1 MVNQIRSLPQVAG
14 IYQYLD
20 EKGRIL
26 YIGKAKNLS
35 KRVKSYFNLTPE
47 LSPKTSLSLRIQKML
62 SETVGLHYIIV
73 ENEHDALILENS
85 LIKQLKPKYNI
96 LLRDDKTYPYL
107 YVDMEEPYPRFE
119 LTRKII
125 KGKGVRYFGPF
136 SIGARDILDSLYEL
150 LKLVQK
156 KSCLRG
162 KKGCLFYQMEQC
174 LAPCEFPVPRESYLP
189 MVQQGIEWIQN
200 KRRLIKQ
207 LEAKMEF
214 YSESLRFEEALI
226 LRDRI
231 ERISK
236 SEITSQIDLASTENY
251 DVFAIA
257 VNETRGCIL
266 RLFIREGKVASST
279 HDFIPVT
286 PYFSLDEAYER
297 TLVGFYG
304 SEKPPIIA
312 PILTAH
318 PFESRDWVHEHLS
331 ELFGKKAHLE
341 TPQRGGKKELIDLA
355 ITNAHELLRTPQPTN
370 EVLLSHI
377 QELFGLDTL
386 PNRIEIF
393 DNSHHGGDAIVGAM
407 VVYDNGHFDKKGYRT
422 YHLQSRDEYGQ
433 MSEMLRRRIEG
444 FESNPP
450 PDLWVLDGG
459 STLRTLAVDLLNS
472 HGIHLDVI
480 AISKEKIDAK
490 AHRSKGAAHDIL
502 HTEHQILRLESSDK
516 RLQFIQMLRDEAHRS
531 AITFHKKVKLK
542 RDQHSKLLL
551 VHGISQPKIHKLIE
565 YFGTYEAIAKSDFE
579 TLCDL
584 IGEKDAKNIQNC
596 YTEKISK

>member
-370 EVLLSHI
+370 EVLLSQI

>member
-370 EVLLSHI
+370 EVLLSQI

-502 HTEHQILRLESSDK
+502 HTELQILRLESSDK

>member
-1 MVNQIRSLPQVAG
+1 MIEQIRNLPHQAG

-47 LSPKTSLSLRIQKML
+47 LSPKITLSLRIQKML

-136 SIGARDILDSLYEL
+136 SVGARDILDSLYEL

-156 KSCLRG
+156 KSCLKG

-174 LAPCEFPVPRESYLP
+174 LAPCEFPVPRENYLP

-214 YSESLRFEEALI
+214 YSESLRFEEAMT

-236 SEITSQIDLASTENY
+236 SEITSQIDMASTDNY

-257 VNETRGCIL
+257 TGETRACIL

-279 HDFIPVT
+279 HDFIPLT

-318 PFESRDWVHEHLS
+318 PFESVEWVREHLS
-331 ELFGKKAHLE
+331 SLFGKKAILE
-341 TPQRGGKKELIDLA
+341 TPQRGNKKELIELA
-355 ITNAHELLRTPQPTN
+355 LTNAYELLRTPQPTN
-370 EVLLSHI
+370 EVLLLQL
-377 QELFGLDTL
+377 QELFELDTL

-393 DNSHHGGDAIVGAM
+393 DNSHHGGDATVGAM

-422 YHLQSRDEYGQ
+422 YHLHERDEYGQ

-444 FESNPP
+444 FGENPP
-450 PDLWVLDGG
+450 PDLWVIDGG
-459 STLRTLAVDLLNS
+459 STLRTLAADLLTS
-472 HGIHLDVI
+472 HGIHLDII

-490 AHRSKGAAHDIL
+490 SHRAKGSARDIL
-502 HTEHQILRLESSDK
+502 HTADNTFRLESSDK
-516 RLQFIQMLRDEAHRS
+516 RLQFIQLLRDEAHRS
-531 AITFHKKVKLK
+531 AITFHKKIKVK
-542 RDQHSKLLL
+542 RDQSSKLLM
-551 VHGISQPKIHKLIE
+551 VHGISQPKIHKLLE
-565 YFGTYEAIAKSDFE
+565 YFGTFEAIAKSDFE
-579 TLCDL
+579 TLCNL

-596 YTEKISK
+596 YRNEISK

>member
-1 MVNQIRSLPQVAG
+1 MINQVRSLPQGAG

-47 LSPKTSLSLRIQKML
+47 LSAKKSLSLRIQKML
-62 SETVGLHYIIV
+62 SETVSLHYIIV

-136 SIGARDILDSLYEL
+136 SVGARDILDSLYEL

-156 KSCLRG
+156 KSCLKG
-162 KKGCLFYQMEQC
+162 KKACLFYQMEQC
-174 LAPCEFPVPRESYLP
+174 LAPCEFPLPRETYMP

-214 YSESLRFEEALI
+214 YSESLRFEEALV

-231 ERISK
+231 ERIAK
-236 SEITSQIDLASTENY
+236 SVVTSQIDMASSENF

-257 VNETRGCIL
+257 TNETRGCIL

-279 HDFIPVT
+279 HDFIPIT

-304 SEKPPIIA
+304 NEKPPIVA
-312 PILTAH
+312 PILIAH
-318 PFESRDWVHEHLS
+318 PFESVEWVREHLS
-331 ELFGKKAHLE
+331 ALFGKKAILE

-355 ITNAHELLRTPQPTN
+355 LTNAHELLRTPQPTN
-370 EVLLSHI
+370 EVLQLQL
-377 QELFGLDTL
+377 QELFALDTL

-422 YHLQSRDEYGQ
+422 YHLHERDEYGQ

-444 FESNPP
+444 FGENPP
-450 PDLWVLDGG
+450 PDLWVIDGG
-459 STLRTLAVDLLNS
+459 STLRSLAVDLVTS

-490 AHRSKGAAHDIL
+490 SHRAKGSARDIL
-502 HTEHQILRLESSDK
+502 HTADNTFRLESSDK

-531 AITFHKKVKLK
+531 AITFHKKIKLK

-565 YFGTYEAIAKSDFE
+565 YFGTFEAIAKSDFE
-579 TLCDL
+579 TLRDL

-596 YTEKISK
+596 YQEAISK

>member
-1 MVNQIRSLPQVAG
+1 MIEQIRNLPHQAG

-35 KRVKSYFNLTPE
+35 KRVKSYFNLTPT
-47 LSPKTSLSLRIQKML
+47 LSPKTTLSLRIQKML

-107 YVDMEEPYPRFE
+107 YVDMEEPFPRFE

-136 SIGARDILDSLYEL
+136 SVGARDILDSLYEL

-156 KSCLRG
+156 KSCLKG
-162 KKGCLFYQMEQC
+162 KKACLFYQMEQC
-174 LAPCEFPVPRESYLP
+174 LAPCEFPLAREIYMP

-231 ERISK
+231 ERIAK
-236 SEITSQIDLASTENY
+236 SEITSQIDMASNESY

-279 HDFIPVT
+279 HDFIPIT

-312 PILTAH
+312 PILIAH
-318 PFESRDWVHEHLS
+318 PFESVEWVREHLS
-331 ELFGKKAHLE
+331 SLFGKKAILE
-341 TPQRGGKKELIDLA
+341 TPQRGGKKELIELA
-355 ITNAHELLRTPQPTN
+355 LTNAYELLRTPQPTN
-370 EVLLSHI
+370 EVLQLQL
-377 QELFGLDTL
+377 QELFELDTL

-393 DNSHHGGDAIVGAM
+393 DNSHHGGDATVGAM

-422 YHLQSRDEYGQ
+422 YHLHERDEYGQ

-444 FESNPP
+444 FGENPP
-450 PDLWVLDGG
+450 PDLWVIDGG
-459 STLRTLAVDLLNS
+459 STLRSLAVDLLTS
-472 HGIHLDVI
+472 HGIHLDII

-490 AHRSKGAAHDIL
+490 SHRAKGSARDIL
-502 HTEHQILRLESSDK
+502 HTADNTFRLESSDK
-516 RLQFIQMLRDEAHRS
+516 RLQFIQLLRDEAHRS
-531 AITFHKKVKLK
+531 AITFHKKIKVK
-542 RDQHSKLLL
+542 RDQSSKLLM
-551 VHGISQPKIHKLIE
+551 VHGISQPKIHKLLE
-565 YFGTYEAIAKSDFE
+565 YFGTFEAIAKSDFE
-579 TLCDL
+579 TLCNL

-596 YTEKISK
+596 YRDENSK

>member
-1 MVNQIRSLPQVAG
+1 MLDQIRSLPHQAG

-35 KRVKSYFNLTPE
+35 KRVKSYFNLTPT
-47 LSPKTSLSLRIQKML
+47 LSPKMTLSLRIQKML

-136 SIGARDILDSLYEL
+136 SVGARDILDSLYEL

-156 KSCLRG
+156 KSCLKG

-174 LAPCEFPVPRESYLP
+174 LAPCEFPIPRETYLP
-189 MVQQGIEWIQN
+189 MVMQGIEWIQN

-207 LEAKMEF
+207 LETKMEF
-214 YSESLRFEEALI
+214 YSESLRFEEALV

-236 SEITSQIDLASTENY
+236 SELTSQIDMASNENY

-257 VNETRGCIL
+257 MNETRACIL
-266 RLFIREGKVASST
+266 RLFIRGGKVASST
-279 HDFIPVT
+279 HDFLPLSLS
-286 PYFSLDEAYER
+286 FSLDEAYER
-297 TLVGFYG
+297 TLIGFYG
-304 SEKPPIIA
+304 NEKPPIIA

-318 PFESRDWVHEHLS
+318 PFESREWVHEHLTA
-331 ELFGKKAHLE
+331 LFGKKASIE

-355 ITNAHELLRTPQPTN
+355 LTNAHELLRTQQPSN
-370 EVLLSHI
+370 ESLLYTL
-377 QELFGLDTL
+377 QELFKLEIL
-386 PNRIEIF
+386 PRRIEIF
-393 DNSHHGGDAIVGAM
+393 DNSHFGGTATVGAM

-422 YHLQSRDEYGQ
+422 FHLHVRDEYGQ

-444 FESNPP
+444 FADNPP

-459 STLRTLAVDLLNS
+459 ETLRALAVDLLKS

-490 AHRSKGAAHDIL
+490 AHRAKGSARDIL
-502 HTEHQILRLESSDK
+502 HTDEETLRLESTDK
-516 RLQFIQMLRDEAHRS
+516 RLQFVQMLRDEAHRS
-531 AITFHKKVKLK
+531 ALTFHKKSKLK
-542 RDQHSKLLL
+542 LDQHSKLLST
-551 VHGISQPKIHKLIE
+551 HGISQAKIHKLLE
-565 YFGTYEAIAKSDFE
+565 YYGTFEAIAKSDFE
-579 TLCDL
+579 TLREL
-584 IGEKDAKNIQNC
+584 IGVNDAKNIQNC
-596 YTEKISK
+596 YQEEMSK

>member
-1 MVNQIRSLPQVAG
+1 MIEQIRSLPHQAG

-35 KRVKSYFNLTPE
+35 KRVKSYFNLTPQ
-47 LSPKTSLSLRIQKML
+47 LSPKITLSLRIQKML

-125 KGKGVRYFGPF
+125 KGKGIRYFGPF

-156 KSCLRG
+156 KSCLKG

-174 LAPCEFPVPRESYLP
+174 LAPCEFQVPRETYLP
-189 MVQQGIEWIQN
+189 MVAQGIEWIQN
-200 KRRLIKQ
+200 KRRLIRE
-207 LEAKMEF
+207 LETKMEF
-214 YSESLRFEEALI
+214 YSESLRFEEALV

-231 ERISK
+231 ERINK
-236 SEITSQIDLASTENY
+236 SELTSQIDLASTENY
-251 DVFAIA
+251 DLFAIA

-266 RLFIREGKVASST
+266 RLFIRDGKVASTT
-279 HDFIPVT
+279 HDFLPVT

-304 SEKPPIIA
+304 NEKPPIIA

-318 PFESRDWVHEHLS
+318 SFESSDWVHEHLS
-331 ELFGKKAHLE
+331 TLFGKKAILE
-341 TPQRGGKKELIDLA
+341 VPQRGGKKELIDLA
-355 ITNAHELLRTPQPTN
+355 LTNAHELLRAPQPTN
-370 EVLLSHI
+370 ESLLSGLK
-377 QELFGLDTL
+377 ELFELDTS
-386 PNRIEIF
+386 PIRIEVF
-393 DNSHHGGDAIVGAM
+393 DNSHHGGDATVGAM
-407 VVYDNGHFDKKGYRT
+407 IVYENGRFDKKSYRS
-422 YHLQSRDEYGQ
+422 YHLHERDEYGQ

-444 FESNPP
+444 FATNPP

-459 STLRTLAVDLLNS
+459 ATLRALAVDLLSS
-472 HGIHLDVI
+472 HGLYLDVI
-480 AISKEKIDAK
+480 AISKEKIDGASHRAK
-490 AHRSKGAAHDIL
+490 GSARDIL
-502 HTEHQILRLESSDK
+502 HSGENTLRLESSDK

-531 AITFHKKVKLK
+531 AITFHKKTKIKL
-542 RDQHSKLLL
+542 DQSSKLLAIN
-551 VHGISQPKIHKLIE
+551 GITLPKIHKLID
-565 YFGTYEAIAKSDFE
+565 YFGTFEGIAKSDFS
-579 TLCDL
+579 TLCEL
-584 IGEKDAKNIQNC
+584 IGKKDAESLQNH
-596 YTEKISK
+596 YRETASK

>member
-370 EVLLSHI
+370 EVLLSQT

>member
-1 MVNQIRSLPQVAG
+1 MIEKIRSLPQQAG

-20 EKGRIL
+20 SAGRIL

-35 KRVKSYFNLTPE
+35 KRVKSYFNLTPT
-47 LSPKTSLSLRIQKML
+47 LSPKPTLSLRIQKML
-62 SETVGLHYIIV
+62 SETVALHYIIV

-107 YVDMEEPYPRFE
+107 YVDMEESYPRFE

-125 KGKGVRYFGPF
+125 KGKGIRYFGPF
-136 SIGARDILDSLYEL
+136 SVGARDILDSLYEL

-156 KSCLRG
+156 KSCLKA
-162 KKGCLFYQMEQC
+162 KKNCLFYQMEQC

-189 MVQQGIEWIQN
+189 MVMQGIEWIQN

-207 LEAKMEF
+207 LEGKMEF
-214 YSESLRFEEALI
+214 YSESLRFEEAMT

-251 DVFAIA
+251 DLFAI
-257 VNETRGCIL
+257 VTNETRGCIL

-279 HDFIPVT
+279 HDFIPIT

-297 TLVGFYG
+297 ILMGFYG
-304 SEKPPIIA
+304 NDKPPVIA

-318 PFESRDWVHEHLS
+318 PFESSEWVSEHLS
-331 ELFGKKAHLE
+331 LLFGKKAILE
-341 TPQRGGKKELIDLA
+341 VPQRGGKKELIELA

-370 EVLLSHI
+370 EILLAQL
-377 QELFGLDTL
+377 QELFTLSTL
-386 PNRIEIF
+386 PRRIEVF
-393 DNSHHGGDAIVGAM
+393 DNSHHGGSATVGAM
-407 VVYDNGHFDKKGYRT
+407 ITYDNGHFDKKGYRT

-459 STLRTLAVDLLNS
+459 STLRSLALDLLTS

-480 AISKEKIDAK
+480 AISKEKIDGASHRAK
-490 AHRSKGAAHDIL
+490 GSARDIL
-502 HTEHQILRLESSDK
+502 HTEDTTLRLESSDK
-516 RLQFIQMLRDEAHRS
+516 RLQFVQMLRDEAHRS
-531 AITFHKKVKLK
+531 AITFHKKTKLK
-542 RDQHSKLLL
+542 IDQESKLLTIS
-551 VHGISQPKIHKLIE
+551 GISMAKIHKLID
-565 YFGTYEAIAKSDFE
+565 YFETFEAITKSDFQ
-579 TLCDL
+579 TLCEL
-584 IGEKDAKNIQNC
+584 IGKKDAENIQNH
-596 YTEKISK
+596 YRETTSK

>member
-1 MVNQIRSLPQVAG
+1 MINQIRSLPQGAG

-20 EKGRIL
+20 EKGKIL

-35 KRVKSYFNLTPE
+35 KRVKSYFNLTPV
-47 LSPKTSLSLRIQKML
+47 LSPKSTLSLRIQKML
-62 SETVGLHYIIV
+62 SETVALHYIIV

-107 YVDMEEPYPRFE
+107 YVDMEEPFPRFE

-125 KGKGVRYFGPF
+125 KGKGIRYFGPF
-136 SIGARDILDSLYEL
+136 SVGARDILDSLYEL

-156 KSCLRG
+156 KSCLKG
-162 KKGCLFYQMEQC
+162 KHACLFYQTQQC
-174 LAPCEFPVPRESYLP
+174 LAPCEFPLPRETYMP

-214 YSESLRFEEALI
+214 YSESLRFEEALV

-231 ERISK
+231 ERIAK
-236 SEITSQIDLASTENY
+236 SEIASQIDMASSENY

-257 VNETRGCIL
+257 VNESRGCIL

-279 HDFIPVT
+279 HDFIPLT

-297 TLVGFYG
+297 TLIGFYG

-312 PILTAH
+312 PILIAH
-318 PFESRDWVHEHLS
+318 PFESIEWVREHLS
-331 ELFGKKAHLE
+331 SLFGKKAILE
-341 TPQRGGKKELIDLA
+341 TPQRGSKKELIELA
-355 ITNAHELLRTPQPTN
+355 LTNAYELLRTPQPTN
-370 EVLLSHI
+370 EVLLLQL
-377 QELFGLDTL
+377 QELFELDTL

-393 DNSHHGGDAIVGAM
+393 DNSHHGGDATVGAM
-407 VVYDNGHFDKKGYRT
+407 VIYDNGHFDKKGYRT
-422 YHLQSRDEYGQ
+422 YHLHERDEYGQ

-444 FESNPP
+444 FGENPP
-450 PDLWVLDGG
+450 PDLWVIDGG
-459 STLRTLAVDLLNS
+459 STLRRLAEDLLAS
-472 HGIHLDVI
+472 HGIHLDII

-490 AHRSKGAAHDIL
+490 SHRAKGSARDIL
-502 HTEHQILRLESSDK
+502 HTSDNTFRLESSDK

-531 AITFHKKVKLK
+531 AITFHKKIKVK
-542 RDQHSKLLL
+542 RDQSSKLLM
-551 VHGISQPKIHKLIE
+551 VHGISQPKIHKLLE
-565 YFGTYEAIAKSDFE
+565 YFGTFEAIAKSDFE
-579 TLCDL
+579 TLCSL

-596 YTEKISK
+596 YSDEISK

>member
-1 MVNQIRSLPQVAG
+1 MIEKIRSLPHQAG

-35 KRVKSYFNLTPE
+35 KRVKSYFNMTPI
-47 LSPKTSLSLRIQKML
+47 LAPKSTLSLRIQKML

-119 LTRKII
+119 LTRKIVR
-125 KGKGVRYFGPF
+125 GKGIRYFGPF
-136 SIGARDILDSLYEL
+136 SVGARDILDSLYEL

-156 KSCLRG
+156 KGCLKG
-162 KKGCLFYQMEQC
+162 KKACLFYQMEQC
-174 LAPCEFPVPRESYLP
+174 LAPCEFSIPRESYLP
-189 MVQQGIEWIQN
+189 MVMQGIEWIQN

-214 YSESLRFEEALI
+214 YSESLRFEEAMT

-236 SEITSQIDLASTENY
+236 SELTSQIDLASTENY

-257 VNETRGCIL
+257 VNEARVCIL

-279 HDFIPVT
+279 HDFLPLALS
-286 PYFSLDEAYER
+286 FSLDEAYER
-297 TLVGFYG
+297 TLMGFYG
-304 SEKPPIIA
+304 NERPPIVA

-318 PFESRDWVHEHLS
+318 PFESSDWVCEHLS
-331 ELFGKKAHLE
+331 ELFGKKAKLE
-341 TPQRGGKKELIDLA
+341 TPQRGHKKDLIDLA
-355 ITNAHELLRTPQPTN
+355 LTNANELLRTPQPSN
-370 EVLLSHI
+370 ESLLHSL
-377 QELFGLDTL
+377 QELLVLDTL
-386 PNRIEIF
+386 PERIEVF
-393 DNSHHGGDAIVGAM
+393 DNSHFGGTAPVGAM
-407 VVYDNGHFDKKGYRT
+407 IVYEYGRFDKKGYRT
-422 YHLQSRDEYGQ
+422 FHLHTHDEYGQ
-433 MSEMLRRRIEG
+433 MDEMLRRRIDG
-444 FESNPP
+444 FADNPP

-459 STLRTLAVDLLNS
+459 ETLRTLAVNLLDS

-490 AHRSKGAAHDIL
+490 AHRAKGSARDIL
-502 HTEHQILRLESSDK
+502 HIDENTLRLESSDK

-531 AITFHKKVKLK
+531 AITFHKKSKLK
-542 RDQHSKLLL
+542 HDQHSKLLSI
-551 VHGISQPKIHKLIE
+551 HGISQPKIYKLIE
-565 YFGTYEAIAKSDFE
+565 YFGTFEAIAKSDFE
-579 TLCDL
+579 TLCEL
-584 IGEKDAKNIQNC
+584 IGSKDAKNIQNC
-596 YTEKISK
+596 YPKEISK